1 MKIKIIDLLNK
12 NEEEL
17 PKKIKAFDTI
27 FEIIGKNYYAASG
40 DFIDANLFEFIHDA
54 DDLNSFV
61 EILEADKPIIEK
73 ITINEN
79 HTIGFPSGEWKARNM
94 DIAFSVKINQ
104 IIDYINRKED
114 K

>member
-61 EILEADKPIIEK
+61 EILEADKKIEK
-73 ITINEN
+73 ISYADHVGIDLSEAVCNKLNEVIDTLN
-79 HTIGFPSGEWKARNM
+79 KLKA
-94 DIAFSVKINQ
+94 D
-104 IIDYINRKED
+104 D
-114 K
+114 